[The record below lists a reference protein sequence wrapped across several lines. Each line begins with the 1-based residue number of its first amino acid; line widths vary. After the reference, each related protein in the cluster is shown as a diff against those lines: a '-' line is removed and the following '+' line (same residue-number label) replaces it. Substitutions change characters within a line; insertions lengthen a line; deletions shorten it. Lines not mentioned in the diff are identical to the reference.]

1 MRRIAHLSDLHFGRD
16 RPELLDPLVEA
27 VNELEPDLAAISGD
41 LTQRAR
47 PSQFRAARDFID
59 RLEAP
64 VLAVPGNHDV
74 PLHNLFLRFLWPWRQ
89 YRKWISPDL
98 EPEFHDS
105 EMIVL
110 GVNTVNPMAHQSGWF
125 TPRALDRVRNAF
137 CNTRGRRARIV
148 VAHHPLEHL
157 PGEKKKLMRGADE
170 AMEELGRLNTDI
182 VLSGHLHSWRADPFA
197 EKPGRNAVLQVH
209 AGTGLST
216 RLRGQDNDF
225 NLLEI
230 DDGLIDV
237 TRYAA
242 AEGDDSFAMAQTRRF
257 VTRAEGWTVK
267 KGA

>member
-125 TPRALDRVRNAF
+125 TPRALDRVRKAF

-230 DDGLIDV
+230 EDGLIEV

-257 VTRAEGWTVK
+257 VTRAEGWAVK

>member
-110 GVNTVNPMAHQSGWF
+110 GINTVNPMAHQSGWF
-125 TPRALDRVRNAF
+125 TPRALDRVRKAF

-230 DDGLIDV
+230 EDGLIDV

>member
-125 TPRALDRVRNAF
+125 TPRALDRVRKAF